1 MRTYDFAPLGRYT
14 VGFDNLFDLINQ
26 TARNEGND
34 SYPPYNILRAG
45 QDSFRISVA
54 VAGFAPADLSV
65 TAEQNLVTVAG
76 RQPELDE
83 KEYLFR
89 GIAGRSFE
97 RKFNLGEYIEVENA
111 AIDNGMLHIDLVRRI
126 SDAMKPRQIAI
137 ETGTPAPGLPSAGGR
152 KAA

>member
-34 SYPPYNILRAG
+34 RYPPYNILRTG

-54 VAGFAPADLSV
+54 VAGFAPSDLSI
-65 TAEQNLVTVAG
+65 TAEQNLLTLSG
-76 RQPELDE
+76 RQAEEEE

-89 GIAGRSFE
+89 GIAGGNFE
-97 RKFNLGEYIEVENA
+97 RKFNLGEYVEVDNA
-111 AIDNGMLHIDLVRRI
+111 AIDNGLLHIDLVRRI
-126 SDAMKPRQIAI
+126 PDAVKPRKIAI
-137 ETGTPAPGLPSAGGR
+137 AGTPAPSVTSACS

>member
-34 SYPPYNILRAG
+34 RYPPYNILRTG

-54 VAGFAPADLSV
+54 VAGFAPSDLSI
-65 TAEQNLVTVAG
+65 TAEQNLLTLSG
-76 RQPELDE
+76 RQAEEEE

-89 GIAGRSFE
+89 GIAGGNFE
-97 RKFNLGEYIEVENA
+97 RKFNLGEYVEVDNA
-111 AIDNGMLHIDLVRRI
+111 AIDNGLLHIDLVRRI
-126 SDAMKPRQIAI
+126 PDAVKPRKIAI
-137 ETGTPAPGLPSAGGR
+137 AGTPAPSVTSAGS